1 MENNILDLAIENFE
15 QKNYDKAL
23 ELLILSYEKED
34 CKEWI
39 LENIYNC
46 YIAGNEEEFRNSFQK
61 YTEKNSYKYAYEDCL
76 IDFIPYREG
85 EYFLFD
91 KEKQNFNGKISMS
104 EFEDFDIQS
113 LFGKNE
119 FSDVLIKFDWD
130 YRKIGVFLKVA
141 ETGRKVYAIVK

>member
-15 QKNYDKAL
+15 QKSYDKAL

-46 YIAGNEEEFRNSFQK
+46 YIVGNEEEFRNSFQK

-85 EYFLFD
+85 EYFF
-91 KEKQNFNGKISMS
+91 
-104 EFEDFDIQS
+104 
-113 LFGKNE
+113 
-119 FSDVLIKFDWD
+119 LIKKNKTLMEK
-130 YRKIGVFLKVA
+130 YL
-141 ETGRKVYAIVK
+141 

>member
-46 YIAGNEEEFRNSFQK
+46 TRNYLVWICSSPSTQ
-61 YTEKNSYKYAYEDCL
+61 
-76 IDFIPYREG
+76 
-85 EYFLFD
+85 
-91 KEKQNFNGKISMS
+91 
-104 EFEDFDIQS
+104 
-113 LFGKNE
+113 
-119 FSDVLIKFDWD
+119 
-130 YRKIGVFLKVA
+130 
-141 ETGRKVYAIVK
+141 